1 MRLVSSLA
9 LLALV
14 STANAQPNP
23 EPKDGKVTIPLTLSP
38 TALPK
43 PLSRYYLTPQYK
55 EMQPGN
61 RVPGYMKAYMEQASF
76 FAKEPAAQRE
86 AWNLMK
92 IEDLPLDEMRKSN
105 AANLGGLAYR
115 EGKETV
121 FLSDKRLID
130 FAPTGR
136 PLADVDEASRLLT
149 SDWQV
154 WFNLRRDGIE
164 LLLPEIQKM
173 RELAS
178 VLKVRMRYEIATKQF
193 EKAAYSARTY
203 FGLVQSFE
211 THPTLIAS
219 LVGLSIEAICL
230 NALEEMIAQPGC
242 PNLYWSFA
250 EIPAEGLN
258 LRTAIQGEKLLCETM
273 FGSLLNAKGELP
285 DAELKKVMAQLD
297 MFVYLSREGVKKPLA
312 ASERYGKQAG
322 DAKKVEATRAFL
334 IETGMK
340 PALVQA
346 MSPLQ
351 AVMTADVR
359 HYEVDLDEFFRV
371 FQLPNAEAAKLGVEM
386 EADLKADSELTLSAY
401 LLPAANKVRQ
411 ANVRL
416 QQRVAYLRVIEA
428 IRLHAFENA
437 GKLPAQL
444 KDMKSTIPLD
454 PVTGKAFDYTVKDGQ
469 ATLSGGN
476 PNPGQAATNRVYEIR
491 IRK

>member
-1 MRLVSSLA
+1 MRSCSLLAVLSLA
-9 LLALV
+9 AF
-14 STANAQPNP
+14 AHAQPGV
-23 EPKDGKVTIPLTLSP
+23 EPKDGKITIPLTLSP
-38 TALPK
+38 APLPK
-43 PLSRYYLTPQYK
+43 PLSRFYLTPQYK

-61 RVPGYMKAYMEQASF
+61 RVPTYMKAYMEQQNF
-76 FAKEPAAQRE
+76 FSREPMLLRE
-86 AWNLMK
+86 KWNSMTLA
-92 IEDLPLDEMRKSN
+92 ELPLDDIRKSG
-105 AANLGGLAYR
+105 AIGGLAH
-115 EGKETV
+115 
-121 FLSDKRLID
+121 LSMG
-130 FAPTGR
+130 TGR
-136 PLADVDEASRLLT
+136 PLSDVDEASRLLT

-154 WFNLRRDGIE
+154 WFNIRRDGIG

-173 RELAS
+173 RELAG
-178 VLKVRMRYEIATKQF
+178 VLKVRMRFEIATKDF

-203 FGLVQSFE
+203 FGLAQSFE

-219 LVGLSIEAICL
+219 LVGIAIESICL

-273 FGSLLNAKGELP
+273 FGSLLNAKGQLP

-297 MFVYLSREGVKKPLA
+297 AFVYLSREGEKKPPA
-312 ASERYGKQAG
+312 SSERYGKQAG
-322 DAKKVEATRAFL
+322 DAKKVDAARAFL
-334 IETGMK
+334 IETGLK
-340 PALVQA
+340 PAIVQV

-371 FQLPNAEAAKLGVEM
+371 FPLPNAEAAKLGAEM
-386 EADLKADSELTLSAY
+386 EAALKADPERTLSAS

-411 ANVRL
+411 AQVRL
-416 QQRVAYLRVIEA
+416 QQRVAYLRVIEGV
-428 IRLHAFENA
+428 RMHALDNA
-437 GKLPAQL
+437 GKLPERLA
-444 KDMKSTIPLD
+444 DMKLSIPLD
-454 PVTGKAFDYTVKDGQ
+454 PVTGKAFDYSVKDGS

-476 PNPGQAATNRVYEIR
+476 PNPGQASTNRVYEIR